1 VFFSTTN
8 LKEKT
13 MARKAAD
20 ITFNLADISDRK
32 MNEIV
37 KKVLSNK
44 KADSALKSMMRS
56 VVRSALK
63 SSIKSVQRMP
73 RK

>member
-1 VFFSTTN
+1 
-8 LKEKT
+8 
-13 MARKAAD
+13 MAKNAD
-20 ITFNLADISDRK
+20 ISFNLADISDKK

-56 VVRSALK
+56 AVRSALK
-63 SSIKSVQRMP
+63 SSIKSVQRL
-73 RK
+73 RKK

>member
-1 VFFSTTN
+1 MP
-8 LKEKT
+8 KQ
-13 MARKAAD
+13 AD
-20 ITFNLADISDRK
+20 ISFDLADISDKK

-56 VVRSALK
+56 AVRSALK
-63 SSIKSVQRMP
+63 SSLKSL
-73 RK
+73 RKVPKK